1 MKYILAAF
9 LTLCVSPALA
19 TIHEPQYDRGI
30 VIFKKPIKK
39 YKAKKHRHKHIRV
52 VKWQHQ
58 KVATNIFKR
67 YAAASTSLGCLTQKT
82 RSIVEQLKERFGS
95 IAIVSTCRPGAM
107 IAGTGRPSYHRWGM
121 AVDFT
126 PLEAKKKA
134 VVNWLYDQKVLVM
147 TYFNQSHIHFNI
159 GQGQRKILLAN
170 ANGSRK
176 RHHRR
181 YAKI

>member
-1 MKYILAAF
+1 MKYILAVF

-30 VIFKKPIKK
+30 IKKQYIKK

-52 VKWQHQ
+52 VKRQYQ
-58 KVATNIFKR
+58 RVTTNIFKR

-82 RSIVEQLKERFGS
+82 KSIVEQLKERFGS
-95 IAIVSTCRPGAM
+95 IVIVSTCRPGAK

-147 TYFNQSHIHFNI
+147 TYFNQPHIHFNI

-170 ANGSRK
+170 ANGRK
-176 RHHRR
+176 RHR
-181 YAKI
+181 YAHL